1 MSIFRNT
8 FNKTIQGQLN
18 RRQLA
23 LQDRKPQSILQL
35 NSRNS
40 WVRMTSGVNVKGS
53 SALAENYVMLGGV
66 LLNKKSRFGV
76 GDASKA
82 YSTGA
87 PSLNPYNTDATAG
100 TAGIKPMPGITS
112 MDVKSKSA
120 YGSLREVTVN
130 FVCNNIQ
137 QLEDLELL
145 YMRPGYTV
153 LIEWGWTPF
162 LDNSGALQNNIKFYD
177 GVLKGGIEREQ
188 IFKDLFDKSKE
199 HFGNYDALYGYVKN
213 YNWTARMDGGYDCT
227 TTVISIGEILES
239 LKVGWISSNV
249 NNIVSNGGL
258 LGTTF
263 ATPSDSSPISQY
275 IAAPKVDFNNFSN
288 ALKKGQSINNI
299 TQAYSKNILAG
310 ICYELYNFCISKY
323 PEEKFPR
330 LPFNTVVAAPLT
342 LPYYDYDFF
351 VMPYKNNTTPSN
363 TLVKGSLQAYVT
375 LRSFID
381 ILNKYILLYAGTSEA
396 TSKPFIT
403 LSVQANEYEGN
414 AIEDPKDNPKNLL
427 LCLAHPLQVSVDP
440 TVCLITNNIWAK
452 GIDTSGLDEGSGNDS
467 FGDYDSQAL
476 EIYNQLE
483 NTGSGNNAIGTQLLK
498 YIGYSSSGTP
508 ANNIKEFLRSFAKA
522 IRKKKPNTTAGGV
535 RQFLFKLSDNLV
547 PSGEFSPLGADNA
560 TFNSLFDV
568 SIVETNDKED
578 KAKAE
583 ALTKLAKGESP
594 FGVQYL
600 TDLQSKGKPT
610 FEYKNELGKIG
621 NIYLNLDRLYQ
632 LAIDPSLQDQNQ
644 ELNVFSYLKQILKE
658 VQGSIGGVN
667 SFEIHVDPIDNIAR
681 IIDLNY
687 IDYTS
692 RTTAY
697 NDAFQIEMQ
706 NTLSTVRS
714 YNLQSQIFPEQAS
727 MIAIGAQVGGG
738 GVQATQNNTLL
749 DFNNNLTDRIIT
761 KKLPP
766 ITQTPPSGSQLS
778 SLIDSFVNIKAF
790 FFPSQ
795 EEQINI
801 IDPTKDIDQNDISQ
815 YKTSLKDIITYF
827 QGISNSNT
835 KNRAIIPI
843 KISLTMDGIG
853 GLVIGHLFKIPP
865 DLLPRGYKSDAL
877 GGKLLQAVTGISH
890 KVEGGDWTTTIDAYN
905 IVTNEPSGN
914 QINFKDYTT
923 INPET
928 GQVVITATPNS
939 TKPYDNVSAAVKF
952 FTNKGYK
959 DYQVAAI
966 VGALI
971 TESNLLPTATLTDNT
986 GSTLGIAQWRGP
998 RQTALRQKTG
1008 FDTLNVQLN
1017 FIVEEFTGSE
1027 SSAGRALSN
1036 ASTFA
1041 QAVVAMAK
1049 YERFYPKDYIVT
1061 FENLSRDYSRRVNLS
1076 QDVLTRIKAKEFT
1089 QTNHL
1094 LQLI

>member
-1 MSIFRNT
+1 MN
-8 FNKTIQGQLN
+8 
-18 RRQLA
+18 
-23 LQDRKPQSILQL
+23 
-35 NSRNS
+35 
-40 WVRMTSGVNVKGS
+40 
-53 SALAENYVMLGGV
+53 
-66 LLNKKSRFGV
+66 
-76 GDASKA
+76 
-82 YSTGA
+82 
-87 PSLNPYNTDATAG
+87 
-100 TAGIKPMPGITS
+100 
-112 MDVKSKSA
+112 
-120 YGSLREVTVN
+120 
-130 FVCNNIQ
+130 
-137 QLEDLELL
+137 
-145 YMRPGYTV
+145 
-153 LIEWGWTPF
+153 
-162 LDNSGALQNNIKFYD
+162 
-177 GVLKGGIEREQ
+177 

-249 NNIVSNGGL
+249 NTIVSNGGVFNAFTNDQKFTNGITDL
-258 LGTTF
+258 LRK
-263 ATPSDSSPISQY
+263 S
-275 IAAPKVDFNNFSN
+275 
-288 ALKKGQSINNI
+288 
-299 TQAYSKNILAG
+299 YSKNILAG
-310 ICYELYNFCISKY
+310 ICCELYNFCILQ
-323 PEEKFPR
+323 PPGENFPK
-330 LPFNTVVAAPLT
+330 LIPQNTVVTAPLT

-351 VMPYKNNTTPSN
+351 IMPYKNNTTPSN
-363 TLVKGSLQAYVT
+363 TLVTANLQAYVT

-467 FGDYDSQAL
+467 LGAYDDQAL
-476 EIYNQLE
+476 DIYTQLE
-483 NTGSGNNAIGTQLLK
+483 NTVGGSDAIGTQLLK
-498 YIGYSSSGTP
+498 YIDYSPSGTP

-522 IRKKKPNTTAGGV
+522 LRKKQPNATAGGV
-535 RQFLFKLSDNLV
+535 RQSLYTLSNNLV
-547 PSGEFSPLGADNA
+547 PPREFSSLGADDA
-560 TFNSLFDV
+560 THKALFDV
-568 SIVETNDKED
+568 SIIETNDKED

-632 LAIDPSLQDQNQ
+632 LAIDPSLQDKNQ

-658 VQGSIGGVN
+658 VQESIGGVN

-687 IDYTS
+687 IDYTN
-692 RTTAY
+692 RITAY

-727 MIAIGAQVGGG
+727 MVAIGAQVGGG
-738 GVQATQNNTLL
+738 GIQATQNNTLL
-749 DFNNNLTDRIIT
+749 DFNNKLTDRIIT

-778 SLIDSFVNIKAF
+778 NLVNSFVNIKSF

-801 IDPTKDIDQNDISQ
+801 LDPNSVIDQSSISQ

-827 QGISNSNT
+827 QGVTNSNT

-865 DLLPRGYKSDAL
+865 DLLPKGYKSDTL
-877 GGKLLQAVTGISH
+877 GGKLLQTVTGIGH

-905 IVTNEPSGN
+905 IVTNEPLGN

-928 GQVVITATPNS
+928 GQIIITAKPNS
-939 TKPYDNVSAAVKF
+939 TKPYNNVSTAVKF

-971 TESNLLPTATLTDNT
+971 AESNLLPTSTLTDST
-986 GSTLGIAQWRGP
+986 GKTQGTLGIAQWRGD
-998 RQTALRQKTG
+998 RQSALRQKTG
-1008 FDTLNVQLN
+1008 FDTLDVQLN

-1036 ASTFA
+1036 AGTFA

-1049 YERFYPKDYIVT
+1049 YERFYDKGYNVT
-1061 FENLSRDYSRRVNLS
+1061 FENLSRDYSRRVSLS
-1076 QDVLTRIKAKEFT
+1076 QDVLTRIKAKEFIQAPLT
-1089 QTNHL
+1089 TNL
-1094 LQLI
+1094 NTFTR

>member
-40 WVRMTSGVNVKGS
+40 WVRMTSGVNVNGNS
-53 SALAENYVMLGGV
+53 NLANQYVLQGGV
-66 LLNKKSRFGV
+66 LNNKKLREGV
-76 GDASKA
+76 GDVSKS
-82 YSTGA
+82 YSNFA
-87 PSLNPYNTDATAG
+87 PSLNPYNTNFTAG
-100 TAGIKPMPGITS
+100 TAGLKPMPGITS
-112 MDVKSKSA
+112 IDIKSKSA

-130 FVCNNIQ
+130 FVCHNLQ

-188 IFKDLFDKSKE
+188 IFKDLFNKSKE
-199 HFGNYDALYGYVKN
+199 HFGNYEALYGYVKN

-239 LKVGWISSNV
+239 LKVGWMSSNV
-249 NNIVSNGGL
+249 NTIVSNGGVFNAFTLEQKLTIGITDL
-258 LGTTF
+258 LRK
-263 ATPSDSSPISQY
+263 S
-275 IAAPKVDFNNFSN
+275 
-288 ALKKGQSINNI
+288 
-299 TQAYSKNILAG
+299 YSRNILAG
-310 ICYELYNFCISKY
+310 ICCELYNFCILKY
-323 PEEKFPR
+323 PGEKFPR
-330 LPFNTVVAAPLT
+330 LPLNTAVTPPST
-342 LPYYDYDFF
+342 IQYYDYDFF
-351 VMPYKNNTTPSN
+351 VMPYKYNPTPSD
-363 TLVKGSLQAYVT
+363 TLVKGNLQAYVT

-440 TVCLITNNIWAK
+440 TACLITNNIWAK

-467 FGDYDSQAL
+467 FDEYDEQAL

-483 NTGSGNNAIGTQLLK
+483 NTAGGSDAIGTQLLK
-498 YIGYSSSGTP
+498 YIGYSPSGTP
-508 ANNIKEFLRSFAKA
+508 PNNIKEFLRSFAKA
-522 IRKKKPNTTAGGV
+522 VRKKKPNATAGGV
-535 RQFLFKLSDNLV
+535 RQFLYVLSNNLV
-547 PSGEFSPLGADNA
+547 PSGEFSSLGADDA
-560 TFNSLFDV
+560 TFNALFDV

-583 ALTKLAKGESP
+583 ALAKLAKGEAP

-600 TDLQSKGKPT
+600 TDLQSKVET
-610 FEYKNELGKIG
+610 SFEYKNELGKIG

-632 LAIDPSLQDQNQ
+632 LAIEPNLQDQNQ

-658 VQGSIGGVN
+658 VQESIGGVN

-687 IDYTS
+687 IDYTN
-692 RTTAY
+692 RVTAY
-697 NDAFQIEMQ
+697 NDAFKIEIQ

-727 MIAIGAQVGGG
+727 LVAIGAQVGGG
-738 GVQATQNNTLL
+738 GVQASQNNTLL

-778 SLIDSFVNIKAF
+778 DLVNSFVNIKAS

-801 IDPTKDIDQNDISQ
+801 LDPNKSIDQSSISQ
-815 YKTSLKDIITYF
+815 FKTSLKDIITYF
-827 QGISNSNT
+827 QGVTNSNT

-865 DLLPRGYKSDAL
+865 DLLPKGYKSDTL
-877 GGKLLQAVTGISH
+877 GGKLLQTVTGISH

-905 IVTNEPSGN
+905 IVTKEPSGN
-914 QINFKDYTT
+914 QINFKDYTV

-928 GQVVITATPNS
+928 GQIIITATPNS

-971 TESNLLPTATLTDNT
+971 AESNLLPTSTLTDST
-986 GSTLGIAQWRGP
+986 GKTQGTLGIAQWRGD
-998 RQTALRQKTG
+998 RQTALKQKSG

-1017 FIVEEFTGSE
+1017 FILEEFTGSE
-1027 SSAGRALSN
+1027 SAAGRALSN

-1049 YERFYPKDYIVT
+1049 YERFYGEGYNVT
-1061 FENLSRDYSRRVNLS
+1061 FENLSRDYSRRVSLS

-1089 QTNHL
+1089 QARIGTPNFKAPAL
-1094 LQLI
+1094 TPFTLTPKPF